1 MIQHRRRATWLGVV
15 LGSLSAVFVLA
26 LQARASDTEGSVTEE
41 FHKTYALSANGR
53 VELEN
58 INGPVHI
65 SAWDRNEVKVDA
77 IKRAWDKDRLQEAK
91 IEVDSRPDALSIRT
105 EYPGHDHTFWND
117 HRHDQ
122 PASVEYTLTVPR
134 NIRLDEIKL
143 VNGNLDVEGVNGE
156 VRVSCVNGR
165 LTARKLGGRAELSTV
180 NGKLE
185 ANVDRLQSPLEVSSV
200 NASVLLTLPSD
211 AKAELEATTVS
222 GSISNDFGIPVSH
235 HQWVGHDLRGELG
248 GGGPHV
254 RVSNVNGRIEIRH
267 ADDHRPLSPA
277 KNLNHDRDDRGDD
290 DDRI

>member
-1 MIQHRRRATWLGVV
+1 MTQLRRRATWVGAI
-15 LGSLSAVFVLA
+15 LGSLVAFLVLA
-26 LQARASDTEGSVTEE
+26 MQAQASDQEGSETEE
-41 FHKTYALSANGR
+41 FHKTYALSASGR

-65 SAWDRNEVKVDA
+65 AAWDRNEVKVDA
-77 IKRAWDKDRLQEAK
+77 IKRAWSKERLQEAK
-91 IEVDSRPDALSIRT
+91 IQIDSNKDSLSIRT

-117 HRHDQ
+117 NRHDQ

-134 NIRLDEIKL
+134 NVHLDEIKL

-185 ANVDRLQSPLEVSSV
+185 ANVDRLDSPLEVSSV

-211 AKAELEATTVS
+211 AKANVEASTVN
-222 GSISNDFGIPVSH
+222 GSISDDFGLPVTK
-235 HQWVGHDLRGELG
+235 HQWVGRDLRGELG

-267 ADDHRPLSPA
+267 ANDNRPLSPA
-277 KNLNHDRDDRGDD
+277 KNLNHDRNDKDD
-290 DDRI
+290 DDEI

>member
-1 MIQHRRRATWLGVV
+1 MMQQRRRAAVLGLV
-15 LGSLSAVFVLA
+15 LGSLSAVVVLA
-26 LQARASDTEGSVTEE
+26 LQARATDDESVTEE
-41 FHKTYALSANGR
+41 FHQTYTLAATGR

-77 IKRAWDKDRLQEAK
+77 VKRAWSKDRLQEAK
-91 IEVDSRPDALSIRT
+91 IEADSSPDSLSIRT

-117 HRHDQ
+117 HHHDQ

-134 NIRLDEIKL
+134 NARLDEIKL

-185 ANVDRLQSPLEVSSV
+185 ANMDRLQSSLDVSSV
-200 NASVLLTLPSD
+200 NAAVLVTLPSD
-211 AKAELEATTVS
+211 SKADLEATTVS
-222 GSISNDFGIPVSH
+222 GSISNDFGIPVSNH
-235 HQWVGHDLRGELG
+235 HFVGHDLHGELG
-248 GGGPHV
+248 GGGPEV
-254 RVSNVNGRIEIRH
+254 RVRNVNGRIEIRH
-267 ADDHRPLSPA
+267 ANDNRPLSPA
-277 KNLNHDRDDRGDD
+277 KNLNRDRDRDDD